1 MYDHAWNNEEPV
13 SELGITV
20 PKWIDQDIKANQIAA
35 IVQRD
40 EDGIAGIYGGAYMPA
55 QTYYDAMQT
64 MAKWGDDVAD
74 YINIFTY
81 PGYMDLTSSQHLHL
95 PKFKDQS
102 WSGLCIHVLSRAVH
116 MWAVSVIDEVELASR
131 LGTCRF

>member
-1 MYDHAWNNEEPV
+1 MYDHAWENEKPV

-20 PKWIDQDIKANQIAA
+20 PKWIDQDIRANQIAA

-40 EDGIAGIYGGAYMPA
+40 ANGIAGIYSGAYMPA

-74 YINIFTY
+74 YIDIFTY
-81 PGYMDLTSSQHLHL
+81 PGRMDLTS
-95 PKFKDQS
+95 FKDQS
-102 WSGLCIHVLSRAVH
+102 WSGLCIHVLSKAVH
-116 MWAVSVIDEVELASR
+116 MWAVLVVDEVEIASR
-131 LGTCRF
+131 SMINLRRY